1 MAVIV
6 PIASLAVQEISK
18 RTARR
23 NPPNDEEHNNGAIA
37 LTDLIPPQLQHA
49 GVHCGQQ
56 STVPEHL
63 TRRNSNSLQN
73 TSATLPDPSNF
84 FIGNDNSD
92 TG

>member
-23 NPPNDEEHNNGAIA
+23 NPPNDEEHNNGATA
-37 LTDLIPPQLQHA
+37 LTNLIPPQLQHA